1 MNPNDHDF
9 ERRVTEILE
18 QTDSDISD
26 QEDRELDQNYCLE
39 SDHDT
44 SSEIAESEGE
54 DQLSE
59 IDGDSDDELL
69 INIASSRSFYLGKK
83 VRNIQ
88 PFKCGSN
95 KTRDCTE
102 EVDFWNILF
111 SEDILHIVDLH
122 TNRRN
127 EAYKKEDR
135 PELKDIDVTELRALI
150 GCILKIEDAE
160 PEPSTSTKLDK
171 RGTCIICPAKKK
183 NERHTYAGSVENQG
197 A

>member
-1 MNPNDHDF
+1 MNPNVHDF

-18 QTDSDISD
+18 QTDSDITD

-88 PFKCGSN
+88 PFKWYKDPHRSSVRTPSHNIVTVQGSN

-111 SEDILHIVDLH
+111 SEDILQIVDLH

-135 PELKDIDVTELRALI
+135 PELKDIDVTE
-150 GCILKIEDAE
+150 
-160 PEPSTSTKLDK
+160 
-171 RGTCIICPAKKK
+171 
-183 NERHTYAGSVENQG
+183 
-197 A
+197 